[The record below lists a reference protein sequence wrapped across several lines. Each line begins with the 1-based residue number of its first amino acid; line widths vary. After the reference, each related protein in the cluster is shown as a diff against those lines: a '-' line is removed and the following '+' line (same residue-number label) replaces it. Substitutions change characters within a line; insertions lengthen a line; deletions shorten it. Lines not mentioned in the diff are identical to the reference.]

1 MEVAEEYKIDEV
13 GVVPSEVN
21 ETEFNLVLVVVEST
35 ESNILQIFPPI
46 A

>member
-1 MEVAEEYKIDEV
+1 MEVGEYKIDEV
-13 GVVPSEVN
+13 GVVSSEVN